1 MKNILIIMLFA
12 FIFISAN
19 TNTTTTIVQ
28 PAKPTSTIVL
38 HEYSEDL
45 KVEIQ
50 KAIKRGYQVHT
61 ITQLGNGNIAIMV
74 KY

>member
-28 PAKPTSTIVL
+28 PAKPVSTIVI
-38 HEYSEDL
+38 HEYNSDA
-45 KVEIQ
+45 KVVIQ
-50 KAIKRGYQVHT
+50 KAIKQGYQVGHIGLSSSNT
-61 ITQLGNGNIAIMV
+61 IVIMV

>member
-1 MKNILIIMLFA
+1 MLFA

-28 PAKPTSTIVL
+28 PAKPVSTIVL
-38 HEYSEDL
+38 YEYSNDM

-50 KAIKRGYQVHT
+50 KAIKKGYQVQH
-61 ITQLGNGNIAIMV
+61 ISEAGNIVIMV

>member
-28 PAKPTSTIVL
+28 PAKPVSTIVL
-38 HEYSEDL
+38 HEYSDDL

-50 KAIKRGYQVHT
+50 KAIKRGYQVQH
-61 ITQLGNGNIAIMV
+61 ISLLSDKNMAIMV